1 VDKIVASHAR
11 AVGSARVDWPS
22 GGRFGIT
29 GLPDFRF
36 FDVAILG
43 GANGHESPEVNVL
56 RAGGLVRSLQR
67 ATTRKAMKFPIG
79 GHNTAYLAVLIAAID
94 ERNVAFRNGGDV
106 FSGANLCWMF
116 NAGPRASATQLRRR
130 LSRKGEEEEEGDDS
144 SGRNGGNIH
153 VHICCD

>member
-1 VDKIVASHAR
+1 
-11 AVGSARVDWPS
+11 
-22 GGRFGIT
+22 
-29 GLPDFRF
+29 
-36 FDVAILG
+36 
-43 GANGHESPEVNVL
+43 
-56 RAGGLVRSLQR
+56 
-67 ATTRKAMKFPIG
+67 MKFPIG

-106 FSGANLCWMF
+106 FSGANLCRMI

-130 LSRKGEEEEEGDDS
+130 LSRKGEEEEDDDS